1 MDIFSLECFV
11 AVADTGSFTK
21 AGIRMKRTQS
31 AMTQQISN
39 LEKHLQTRLIDRG
52 KKLCLTQDGDV
63 FLPYALRML
72 AIHHE
77 IMDRF
82 KHPELDGEVRVG
94 IPEDFADRFL
104 ADVLADF
111 SRIHPRI
118 FLNVQCGLSLNL
130 YEQFKNKM
138 LDLVLVK
145 MTSPEDFSFGVEIWA
160 EPLVWVGKEGMIYKQ
175 NSGTAFPLVLAPEP
189 CVYRSRAIAA
199 LEQNGIRSRI
209 VYSSPSYAGIIAAV
223 RANMGVTVLPITM
236 IPEKLIR
243 IDGLLPS
250 LPDIHVSL
258 IRQNSKDS
266 PAIDSLIEFLLRKIK
281 QSKHSI
287 VSIEGIAKLAT

>member
-11 AVADTGSFTK
+11 AVADTASFTK
-21 AGIRMKRTQS
+21 AAIRMKRTQS

-39 LEKHLQTRLIDRG
+39 LEKQLQTRLFERG
-52 KKLCLTQDGDV
+52 KKLSLTQDGDV

-72 AIHHE
+72 AIYHE
-77 IMDRF
+77 IIDRF

-118 FLNVQCGLSLNL
+118 FLNVQCGLSLDL
-130 YEQFKNKM
+130 YEQFKNKT

-145 MTSPEDFSFGVEIWA
+145 MTSPEDFPFGVEIWA
-160 EPLVWVGKEGMIYKQ
+160 EPLVWVGKEGVVYQQ
-175 NSGTAFPLVLAPEP
+175 NPALPVPLVLAPEP

-199 LEQNGIRSRI
+199 LEKNGIRWRM
-209 VYSSPSYAGIIAAV
+209 VYSSPSYAGTIAAV
-223 RANMGVTVLPITM
+223 RANMGLTVLPITM
-236 IPEKLIR
+236 IPAELVKIY
-243 IDGLLPS
+243 DFLPP

-258 IRQNSKDS
+258 IRQNSKDT
-266 PAIDSLIEFLLRKIK
+266 PAIDSLIEFLLRRLK

-287 VSIEGIAKLAT
+287 GSLK

>member
-39 LEKHLQTRLIDRG
+39 LEKQLQTRLIDRG
-52 KKLCLTQDGDV
+52 KKLGLTQDGDV
-63 FLPYALRML
+63 FLPYALRIL

-82 KHPELDGEVRVG
+82 KHPELDGEVSVG

-130 YEQFKNKM
+130 YQQFKNKM

-145 MTSPEDFSFGVEIWA
+145 MTSPEGFPFGVEIWA

-175 NSGTAFPLVLAPEP
+175 NSGTPLPLVLAPEP
-189 CVYRSRAIAA
+189 CVYRSRAIEA
-199 LEQNGIRSRI
+199 LEQNGIRYRI
-209 VYSSPSYAGIIAAV
+209 VYSSPSYAGTVAAV

-236 IPEKLIR
+236 ISQKLIR
-243 IDGLLPS
+243 IDDLLPS

-258 IRQNSKDS
+258 IRQNSKNS
-266 PAIDSLIEFLLRKIK
+266 PAIDSLIEFLLRKLK

-287 VSIEGIAKLAT
+287 GSFK

>member
-1 MDIFSLECFV
+1 MYIFSLECFV

-39 LEKHLQTRLIDRG
+39 LEKQLQTRLIDRA
-52 KKLCLTQDGDV
+52 KKLSLTQDGDIL
-63 FLPYALRML
+63 LPYAMRML

-145 MTSPEDFSFGVEIWA
+145 MTSPEDFPFGVEIWA
-160 EPLVWVGKEGMIYKQ
+160 EPLVWVGKEGIIYKQ
-175 NSGTAFPLVLAPEP
+175 SSGMPLPLVLAPEP

-209 VYSSPSYAGIIAAV
+209 VYSGPSYAGTIAAV

-236 IPEKLIR
+236 IPQKLIR
-243 IDGLLPS
+243 IDDLLPS

-258 IRQNSKDS
+258 IRQNRKDS
-266 PAIDSLIEFLLRKIK
+266 PAIDSLIEFLLRKLK
-281 QSKHSI
+281 QNKHSI
-287 VSIEGIAKLAT
+287 VSLK

>member
-1 MDIFSLECFV
+1 MDIFSLQCFV
-11 AVADTGSFTK
+11 AVADTASFTK
-21 AGIRMKRTQS
+21 AAIRMKRTQS
-31 AMTQQISN
+31 AMTQQICN
-39 LEKHLQTRLIDRG
+39 LEKQLQARLIDRG
-52 KKLCLTQDGDV
+52 KKVSLTHEGDV

-82 KHPELDGEVRVG
+82 RHPELDGEVRVG

-145 MTSPEDFSFGVEIWA
+145 MTSPEDFPFGVEIWA

-175 NSGTAFPLVLAPEP
+175 NAGMPLPLVLAPEP

-199 LEQNGIRSRI
+199 LEEKGIRSRI

-236 IPEKLIR
+236 IPQKLIR
-243 IDGLLPS
+243 IDDLLPS

-258 IRQNSKDS
+258 IRQNSKQS
-266 PAIDSLIEFLLRKIK
+266 PAIDSLIEFLLGKLK
-281 QSKHSI
+281 QNKHSI
-287 VSIEGIAKLAT
+287 VSIK

>member
-21 AGIRMKRTQS
+21 AATKMKRTQS

-39 LEKHLQTRLIDRG
+39 LEKQLQTRLIERG
-52 KKLCLTQDGDV
+52 KKLGLTQDGDV

-94 IPEDFADRFL
+94 VPEDFADRFL

-145 MTSPEDFSFGVEIWA
+145 MTSPEDFPFGVEIWT

-175 NSGTAFPLVLAPEP
+175 NSALPIPLVLAPEP
-189 CVYRSRAIAA
+189 CVYRSRAVAA
-199 LEQNGIRSRI
+199 LEENGIRWRM
-209 VYSSPSYAGIIAAV
+209 VYSSPSYAGTIAAV
-223 RANMGVTVLPITM
+223 RANMGLTVLPITM

-243 IDGLLPS
+243 IDDFLPS

-266 PAIDSLIEFLLRKIK
+266 PAVNSLIEFLLRKLK
-281 QSKHSI
+281 QNKHSI
-287 VSIEGIAKLAT
+287 YSLS

>member
-1 MDIFSLECFV
+1 MDIFSLECFL

-31 AMTQQISN
+31 AITQQISN
-39 LEKHLQTRLIDRG
+39 LEKQLQTRLIERG
-52 KKLCLTQDGDV
+52 KKLGLTQDGDV
-63 FLPYALRML
+63 FLPYVMRML

-77 IMDRF
+77 MMDRF

-145 MTSPEDFSFGVEIWA
+145 MTSPEDFPFGVEIWA
-160 EPLVWVGKEGMIYKQ
+160 EPLVWVGREGMIYKQ
-175 NSGTAFPLVLAPEP
+175 NSGAPLPLVLAPEP

-199 LEQNGIRSRI
+199 LEQSGIRFRI
-209 VYSSPSYAGIIAAV
+209 VYSSPSYAGTIAAV

-236 IPEKLIR
+236 IPQKLIR
-243 IDGLLPS
+243 IDDLLPP

-258 IRQNSKDS
+258 IRQNGKDS
-266 PAIDSLIEFLLRKIK
+266 PAIGSLIEFLLTHLKREGNPLECFKV
-281 QSKHSI
+281 SKN
-287 VSIEGIAKLAT
+287 

>member
-21 AGIRMKRTQS
+21 AATKMKRTQS

-39 LEKHLQTRLIDRG
+39 LEKQLQTRLIERG
-52 KKLCLTQDGDV
+52 KKLGLTQDGDV

-94 IPEDFADRFL
+94 VPEDFADRFL

-111 SRIHPRI
+111 SRTHPRI

-145 MTSPEDFSFGVEIWA
+145 MTSPEDFPFGVEIWT

-175 NSGTAFPLVLAPEP
+175 NSALPIPLVLAPEP
-189 CVYRSRAIAA
+189 CVYRSRAVAA
-199 LEQNGIRSRI
+199 LEENGIRWRM
-209 VYSSPSYAGIIAAV
+209 VYSSPSYAGTIAAV
-223 RANMGVTVLPITM
+223 RANMGLTVLPITM

-243 IDGLLPS
+243 IDDFLPS

-266 PAIDSLIEFLLRKIK
+266 PAVNSLIEFLLRKLK
-281 QSKHSI
+281 QNKHSI
-287 VSIEGIAKLAT
+287 YSLS

>member
-1 MDIFSLECFV
+1 MDMFSLECFV
-11 AVADTGSFTK
+11 ALADTGSFTK

-39 LEKHLQTRLIDRG
+39 LEKQLRTRLIDRG
-52 KKLCLTQDGDV
+52 KKLGLTQDGDV
-63 FLPYALRML
+63 FLTYALRML
-72 AIHHE
+72 AIHNE

-138 LDLVLVK
+138 FDLVLVK
-145 MTSPEDFSFGVEIWA
+145 MTSPEDFPFGVEIWA

-175 NSGTAFPLVLAPEP
+175 NSGMPLPLVLAPEP
-189 CVYRSRAIAA
+189 CVYRSRAIAV

-209 VYSSPSYAGIIAAV
+209 VYSSPSYAGTIAAV

-236 IPEKLIR
+236 IPQKLIR
-243 IDGLLPS
+243 IDNLLPS

-266 PAIDSLIEFLLRKIK
+266 PAIDSLSEFLLQKLK

-287 VSIEGIAKLAT
+287 GCTKPSFA

>member
-1 MDIFSLECFV
+1 MDIFSLECFI

-21 AGIRMKRTQS
+21 AGIKMKRTQS

-39 LEKHLQTRLIDRG
+39 LEKQLETRLIDRD
-52 KKLCLTQDGDV
+52 KKKVGLTTDGEV

-77 IMDRF
+77 VMDRF
-82 KHPELDGEVRVG
+82 KNPELDGEVRVG

-111 SRIHPRI
+111 SRLHPRI

-145 MTSPEDFSFGVEIWA
+145 MTSPEHFPFGVEIWT
-160 EPLVWVGKEGMIYKQ
+160 EPLVWVGKEGMIYKK
-175 NSGTAFPLVLAPEP
+175 NLETPLPLVLAPEP
-189 CVYRSRAIAA
+189 CVYRSRAIVA
-199 LEQNGIRSRI
+199 LEQHGIRSRI
-209 VYSSPSYAGIIAAV
+209 VYSSASYAGIIAAV

-236 IPEKLIR
+236 IPPKLVK
-243 IDGLLPS
+243 IDNVFPS

-258 IRQNSKDS
+258 VKQNNKTG
-266 PAIDSLIEFLLRKIK
+266 PAIDSLIEFLLSRLK
-281 QSKHSI
+281 QNKSSTFSSK
-287 VSIEGIAKLAT
+287 

>member
-21 AGIRMKRTQS
+21 AGVTMKRTQS
-31 AMTQQISN
+31 AITQQISN
-39 LEKHLQTRLIDRG
+39 LEKKLQTRLIDRD
-52 KKLCLTQDGDV
+52 KKMSLTRDGEV

-82 KHPELDGEVRVG
+82 KNPELDGEVRVG
-94 IPEDFADRFL
+94 IPEDFADKFL

-130 YEQFKNKM
+130 YEHFKNKM

-145 MTSPEDFSFGVEIWA
+145 MTSPENFPFGVEIWA
-160 EPLVWVGKEGMIYKQ
+160 EPLVWVGKEGVIYKQ
-175 NSGTAFPLVLAPEP
+175 NSGMPLPLVLAPEP
-189 CVYRSRAIAA
+189 CIYRSRAISA
-199 LEQNGIRSRI
+199 LEQKGIRSRI

-236 IPEKLIR
+236 IPQKLIR
-243 IDGLLPS
+243 IDDLFPA

-258 IRQNSKDS
+258 IKQNSKES
-266 PAIDSLIEFLLRKIK
+266 PVIDSLSEFLLKKLK
-281 QSKHSI
+281 QNKHSI
-287 VSIEGIAKLAT
+287 VSLH

>member
-21 AGIRMKRTQS
+21 AALRMKRTQS
-31 AMTQQISN
+31 AMTQQIAN
-39 LEKHLQTRLIDRG
+39 LEKQLQTCLIERG
-52 KKLCLTQDGDV
+52 KKLNLTQDGNV
-63 FLPYALRML
+63 FLPYALRIL
-72 AIHHE
+72 TIYHE
-77 IMDRF
+77 IIDRF

-111 SRIHPRI
+111 SRMHPRI

-145 MTSPEDFSFGVEIWA
+145 MTSPEDFPFGVEIWA
-160 EPLVWVGKEGMIYKQ
+160 EPLVWVGKEGFIYKQ
-175 NSGTAFPLVLAPEP
+175 NQDLPVPLVLAPEP

-199 LEQNGIRSRI
+199 LEKNGIRWRM
-209 VYSSPSYAGIIAAV
+209 VYSSPSYAGTIAAV

-236 IPEKLIR
+236 IPENLMK
-243 IDGLLPS
+243 IDNFLPS

-258 IRQNSKDS
+258 IRQNSKDGA
-266 PAIDSLIEFLLRKIK
+266 AIESLIEFLLKK
-281 QSKHSI
+281 LNQSKYSI
-287 VSIEGIAKLAT
+287 IASK

>member
-1 MDIFSLECFV
+1 MDMFSLQCFV
-11 AVADTGSFTK
+11 AVTDTGSFTK
-21 AGIRMKRTQS
+21 AAIRMKRTQS
-31 AMTQQISN
+31 AITQQISN
-39 LEKHLQTRLIDRG
+39 LEKQLQTRLIERG
-52 KKLCLTQDGDV
+52 KKVGLTQDGDV

-72 AIHHE
+72 AMYHE
-77 IMDRF
+77 MMDRF

-118 FLNVQCGLSLNL
+118 FLNVQCGFSINL

-145 MTSPEDFSFGVEIWA
+145 MTSPEDFPYGVEIWA
-160 EPLVWVGKEGMIYKQ
+160 EPLVWVGKEGMVYKP
-175 NSGTAFPLVLAPEP
+175 NSASPIPLVLAPEP

-199 LEQNGIRSRI
+199 LEQNGIRWRM
-209 VYSSPSYAGIIAAV
+209 VYSSPSYAGTIAAV
-223 RANMGVTVLPITM
+223 QANMGVTVLPITM
-236 IPEKLIR
+236 IPEKLVKIH
-243 IDGLLPS
+243 DFLPP

-258 IRQNSKDS
+258 IRQNSKQG
-266 PAIDSLIEFLLRKIK
+266 PAIESLIEFLLRRLK
-281 QSKHSI
+281 QSKYSI
-287 VSIEGIAKLAT
+287 VSHN

>member
-1 MDIFSLECFV
+1 MDVFSLECFI
-11 AVADTGSFTK
+11 AVADAGSFTK

-52 KKLCLTQDGDV
+52 KKLSLTQDGDIL
-63 FLPYALRML
+63 LPYAMRML

-145 MTSPEDFSFGVEIWA
+145 MTSHEDFPFGVEIWA
-160 EPLVWVGKEGMIYKQ
+160 EPLVWVGKEGVIYEQ
-175 NSGTAFPLVLAPEP
+175 NSGTPLPLVLAPEP

-199 LEQNGIRSRI
+199 LEQNGIRFRI

-223 RANMGVTVLPITM
+223 RANMGLTVLPITM
-236 IPEKLIR
+236 IPQKLIR
-243 IDGLLPS
+243 IDDLLPS

-258 IRQNSKDS
+258 IRQNRKDS
-266 PAIDSLIEFLLRKIK
+266 PAIDSLIEFLLRKLK
-281 QSKHSI
+281 QNKHSI
-287 VSIEGIAKLAT
+287 VSLK

>member
-1 MDIFSLECFV
+1 MDMFSLECFV

-39 LEKHLQTRLIDRG
+39 LEKQLQTRLIDRG
-52 KKLCLTQDGDV
+52 KKLGLTQDGDV

-145 MTSPEDFSFGVEIWA
+145 MTSPEDFPFGVEIWA

-175 NSGTAFPLVLAPEP
+175 NSGTPLPLVLAPEP

-199 LEQNGIRSRI
+199 LEQNRIRSRI
-209 VYSSPSYAGIIAAV
+209 VYSSSSYAGTIAAV

-236 IPEKLIR
+236 IPQKLIR
-243 IDGLLPS
+243 IDDLLPS

-258 IRQNSKDS
+258 IRQNIKDS
-266 PAIDSLIEFLLRKIK
+266 PAIDSLIEFLLRKLK
-281 QSKHSI
+281 QSKNSI
-287 VSIEGIAKLAT
+287 SFFK

>member
-1 MDIFSLECFV
+1 MDVFSLECFV

-21 AGIRMKRTQS
+21 AAIRMKRTQS
-31 AMTQQISN
+31 AMTQQISS
-39 LEKHLQTRLIDRG
+39 LEKKLDTRLFDRG
-52 KKLCLTQDGDV
+52 KKLGLTQDGTM
-63 FLPYALRML
+63 FLPYALRMI
-72 AIHHE
+72 AIYHE
-77 IMDRF
+77 IIDRF

-145 MTSPEDFSFGVEIWA
+145 MTSPEDFPFGVEIWT
-160 EPLVWVGKEGMIYKQ
+160 EPLVWVGKEGVIHQ
-175 NSGTAFPLVLAPEP
+175 LNAEQPVPLVLAPEP

-199 LEQNGIRSRI
+199 LEQQGIRWRM
-209 VYSSPSYAGIIAAV
+209 VYSSPSYAGTIAAV

-236 IPEKLIR
+236 IPKELVKIQ
-243 IDGLLPS
+243 DLLPS

-258 IRQNSKDS
+258 IRQNGKDS
-266 PAIDSLIEFLLRKIK
+266 PAIDSLIEFLLKRLQ
-281 QSKHSI
+281 QSKHSV
-287 VSIEGIAKLAT
+287 VSLL

>member
-21 AGIRMKRTQS
+21 AAIRMKRTQS

-39 LEKHLQTRLIDRG
+39 LEKQLQTRLIDRG
-52 KKLCLTQDGDV
+52 KKLGLTQDGDV
-63 FLPYALRML
+63 FLPYALRIL

-77 IMDRF
+77 IIDRF

-145 MTSPEDFSFGVEIWA
+145 MTSPEDFPFGVEIWA

-175 NSGTAFPLVLAPEP
+175 NSGVPLPLVLAPEP

-209 VYSSPSYAGIIAAV
+209 VYSSPSYAGTIAAV

-236 IPEKLIR
+236 IPQKLIR
-243 IDGLLPS
+243 IDDLLPS

-258 IRQNSKDS
+258 IRQNSKDT
-266 PAIDSLIEFLLRKIK
+266 PAINSLIEFLLRKIK
-281 QSKHSI
+281 LSKHSI
-287 VSIEGIAKLAT
+287 VSVK

>member
-1 MDIFSLECFV
+1 MDMFSLECFA

-39 LEKHLQTRLIDRG
+39 LEKQLRTRLIDRG
-52 KKLCLTQDGDV
+52 KKLSLTQDGDV
-63 FLPYALRML
+63 FLPYVLRML

-82 KHPELDGEVRVG
+82 KHPELDGEVHVG

-145 MTSPEDFSFGVEIWA
+145 MTSPEDFPFGVEIWA
-160 EPLVWVGKEGMIYKQ
+160 EPLVWVGKEGMGYKQ
-175 NSGTAFPLVLAPEP
+175 NLGTPLPLVLAPEP
-189 CVYRSRAIAA
+189 CVYRSRAIEA
-199 LEQNGIRSRI
+199 LEKHGIRYRI
-209 VYSSPSYAGIIAAV
+209 VYSSPSYAGTIAAV

-236 IPEKLIR
+236 IPPKLVR
-243 IDGLLPS
+243 IHDLFPT

-258 IRQNSKDS
+258 IKQNNNKS
-266 PAIDSLIEFLLRKIK
+266 PAIESLIEFLLRKLK
-281 QSKHSI
+281 QNKPSF
-287 VSIEGIAKLAT
+287 VAN

>member
-1 MDIFSLECFV
+1 MDIFSLECFI
-11 AVADTGSFTK
+11 AVAETGSFTK
-21 AGIRMKRTQS
+21 AAIKMRRTQS

-39 LEKHLQTRLIDRG
+39 LEKKLQTQLMDRG
-52 KKLCLTQDGDV
+52 KKASLTQDGEI
-63 FLPYALRML
+63 FLPYALRIL
-72 AIHHE
+72 ALHDE
-77 IMDRF
+77 ITDRF

-94 IPEDFADRFL
+94 IPEDFAARFL

-145 MTSPEDFSFGVEIWA
+145 MTSPEDFPFGVEIWA
-160 EPLVWVGKEGMIYKQ
+160 EPLVWVGKEGMIFKQ
-175 NSGTAFPLVLAPEP
+175 NQDAPLPLVLAPEP

-199 LEQNGIRSRI
+199 LEESRI
-209 VYSSPSYAGIIAAV
+209 RWRMVYSSPSYAGTIAAV
-223 RANMGVTVLPITM
+223 RANMGVTALPITM
-236 IPEKLIR
+236 IPEKLMR
-243 IDGLLPS
+243 IDNLLPA

-258 IRQNSKDS
+258 LRQNSKDS
-266 PAIDSLIEFLLRKIK
+266 PAIESLIEFLLKKLK
-281 QSKHSI
+281 QSKPSL
-287 VSIEGIAKLAT
+287 VPLK

>member
-39 LEKHLQTRLIDRG
+39 LEKQLQTRLIDRG
-52 KKLCLTQDGDV
+52 KKLSLTQDGDIL
-63 FLPYALRML
+63 LPYAMRML

-145 MTSPEDFSFGVEIWA
+145 MTSPEDFPFGVEIWA
-160 EPLVWVGKEGMIYKQ
+160 EPLVWVGKEGVIYKQ
-175 NSGTAFPLVLAPEP
+175 NSGMPLPLVLAPEP
-189 CVYRSRAIAA
+189 CVYRSRAMAA
-199 LEQNGIRSRI
+199 LEQNGILSRI
-209 VYSSPSYAGIIAAV
+209 VYSSPSYAGTIAAV

-236 IPEKLIR
+236 IPQKLIR
-243 IDGLLPS
+243 IDDLLPP

-258 IRQNSKDS
+258 IRQNRKDS
-266 PAIDSLIEFLLRKIK
+266 PAIDSLIEFLLRKLK
-281 QSKHSI
+281 QNKNSI
-287 VSIEGIAKLAT
+287 VSLK

>member
-31 AMTQQISN
+31 AMTQQIAN
-39 LEKHLQTRLIDRG
+39 LERQLQTRLIGRD
-52 KKLCLTQDGDV
+52 KKVGLTHDGEV
-63 FLPYALRML
+63 FLPYALRIL

-82 KHPELDGEVRVG
+82 KNPELDGEVRVG

-130 YEQFKNKM
+130 YEQFKNKT

-145 MTSPEDFSFGVEIWA
+145 MTSPEDFPFGVEIWA
-160 EPLVWVGKEGMIYKQ
+160 EPLVWVGKEGMIYKD
-175 NSGTAFPLVLAPEP
+175 NPGMPLPLVLGPEP
-189 CVYRSRAIAA
+189 CVYRSRAIGA
-199 LEQNGIRSRI
+199 LEQHGIRWRI
-209 VYSSPSYAGIIAAV
+209 VYSSSSYAGTIAAV

-236 IPEKLIR
+236 IPQKLIK
-243 IDGLLPS
+243 IDDSLPS

-258 IRQNSKDS
+258 IRENSKDS
-266 PAIDSLIEFLLRKIK
+266 PAINSLIEFLLIRLK
-281 QSKHSI
+281 QNEK
-287 VSIEGIAKLAT
+287 VRTMRLET

>member
-39 LEKHLQTRLIDRG
+39 LEKQLQTRLIDRG
-52 KKLCLTQDGDV
+52 KKLGLTQDGDV
-63 FLPYALRML
+63 FLPYALRIL

-82 KHPELDGEVRVG
+82 NHPELDGEVSVG

-130 YEQFKNKM
+130 YQQFKNKM

-145 MTSPEDFSFGVEIWA
+145 MTSPEGFPFGVEIWA
-160 EPLVWVGKEGMIYKQ
+160 EPLVWVGKEEMIYKQ
-175 NSGTAFPLVLAPEP
+175 NSVTPLPLVLAPEP
-189 CVYRSRAIAA
+189 CVYRSRAIEA
-199 LEQNGIRSRI
+199 LEQNGIRYRI
-209 VYSSPSYAGIIAAV
+209 VYSSPSHAGTVAAV

-236 IPEKLIR
+236 IPQKLIR
-243 IDGLLPS
+243 IDDLLPS

-266 PAIDSLIEFLLRKIK
+266 PAIDSLIEFLLRKLK

-287 VSIEGIAKLAT
+287 GSFK

>member
-1 MDIFSLECFV
+1 MDMFSLECFV
-11 AVADTGSFTK
+11 AVAETGSFTK

-31 AMTQQISN
+31 AITQQISN
-39 LEKHLQTRLIDRG
+39 LEKQLETRLIDRD
-52 KKLCLTQDGDV
+52 KKGSLTRDGDV
-63 FLPYALRML
+63 FLHYALRML

-82 KHPELDGEVRVG
+82 KNPELDGEVRVG

-104 ADVLADF
+104 ADVLTDF

-145 MTSPEDFSFGVEIWA
+145 MTSPENFPFGVEIWA
-160 EPLVWVGKEGMIYKQ
+160 EPLVWVGKEGMTYKQ
-175 NSGTAFPLVLAPEP
+175 NSGMPLPLVLAPEP

-243 IDGLLPS
+243 IDALLPE

-258 IRQNSKDS
+258 IRQNNNDS
-266 PAIDSLIEFLLRKIK
+266 PAIYSLIEFLLAKLK
-281 QSKHSI
+281 QKKHSI
-287 VSIEGIAKLAT
+287 VSIK